1 MSAPVRIEARAWSD
15 LRFATLARLL
25 GLADADHALIKVARL
40 WSWQTEHFAPN
51 APTYEVD
58 ADTIESVLGPGG
70 PAAMVRAKLADETP
84 GGYRIRGTDG
94 QIEWCDN
101 LSSKRQQAG
110 RARADGAR
118 RDAKG
123 RLLPHSSGEQDNNY
137 PAHGPANHQHASSA
151 QPAKSSAP
159 SPSPSPSPEEDL
171 GADSPDSEP
180 AEPSAAPLTL
190 IPERPVKPSR
200 KKAKHDLP
208 ETWQPTA
215 RQREAARQSALDIDD
230 QVRRFK
236 NHHAARG
243 NQFASWDRAFD
254 TWLDNAPRFADGT
267 RAGLRGSAERAS
279 NPAIGRI
286 EPPPP
291 EAFRRGDVKL

>member
-1 MSAPVRIEARAWSD
+1 VSAPVRIEARAWSD

-40 WSWQTEHFAPN
+40 WSWQTEHFAPD

-70 PAAMVRAKLADETP
+70 PAALVRAKLADETLT
-84 GGYRIRGTDG
+84 GYRIKGTEG

-110 RARADGAR
+110 RARAEGAR

-123 RLLPHSSGEQDNNY
+123 RLLPHYSGEQEDNY

-151 QPAKSSAP
+151 QPARSSAP
-159 SPSPSPSPEEDL
+159 SPSPAPSPEEDL
-171 GADSPDSEP
+171 EAGSPDAEP
-180 AEPSAAPLTL
+180 ADPPAAPLRL
-190 IPERPVKPSR
+190 LPEPPVKRR
-200 KKAKHDLP
+200 KKAKHDMP
-208 ETWQPTA
+208 EDWHPTA
-215 RQREAARQSALDIDD
+215 RQRETCRQMGLDVED
-230 QVRRFK
+230 QVRRFR
-236 NHHAARG
+236 NHHLAKG

-254 TWLDNAPRFADGT
+254 TWLDNALRFAEGT
-267 RAGLRGSAERAS
+267 RAGPHSSAARA
-279 NPAIGRI
+279 NL
-286 EPPPP
+286 PP
-291 EAFRRGDVKL
+291 ERPNPLRPMD